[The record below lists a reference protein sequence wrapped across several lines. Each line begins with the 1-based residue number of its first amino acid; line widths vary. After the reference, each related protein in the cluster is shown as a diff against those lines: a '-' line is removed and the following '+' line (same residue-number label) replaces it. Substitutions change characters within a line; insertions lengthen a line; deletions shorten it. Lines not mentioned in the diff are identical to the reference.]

1 MTVPFPRYVTP
12 ADAVL
17 PCAVLLTRAPS
28 TYGAA
33 LVRVLVARKDMGRD
47 KTIALLEMMLEV
59 ARK

>member
-1 MTVPFPRYVTP
+1 MIHTLFPRYVTP

-33 LVRVLVARKDMGRD
+33 LVRVLVARKGRAWTAKLID
-47 KTIALLEMMLEV
+47 AMKMECE
-59 ARK
+59 K